1 MKFISTGRS
10 PAVCIEQAIMS
21 GTAPDGGLYIPESLP
36 NFASSDF
43 DSIDLTAADAF
54 SRIAERFL
62 QPFFAGSSLA
72 DELEAICRN
81 ALNFPVPLRRLE
93 SAEADDGSGLSMLE
107 MFHGPTA
114 AFKDVGARFLA
125 ATMVRIIDAGR
136 YAEPPVTIIVA
147 TSGDTGAAVA
157 AAFHRK
163 AGTRVL
169 VLFPEGR
176 VSARQQHQLTC
187 WGDNIISLAVR
198 GEFDDCQRLAKAA
211 FADPELNEKHNLC
224 SANSIN
230 VGRLLPQAA
239 YYAKASLEHFRKTGQ
254 RSNFIVPT
262 GNLGNGFAC
271 VWARRMGL
279 PIDQII
285 FATNA
290 NATIPDFLESG
301 DWVPRA
307 SEATLASAMDVGD
320 PSNMERLR
328 KLCGDASEMRKVL
341 SAYSV
346 NDELIRATLR
356 DEYDRHGIAWC
367 PHTAT
372 ALHVYRDLPDSLRDT
387 RHWVV
392 VATAHAAKFDAI
404 IEPLLGTTIEPP
416 AELAE
421 LLKWPAKFDTID
433 VDLGKLTQ
441 HL

>member
-1 MKFISTGRS
+1 
-10 PAVCIEQAIMS
+10 MS
-21 GTAPDGGLYIPESLP
+21 GTAPDGGLYVPETLP
-36 NFASSDF
+36 MFSVSDF
-43 DSIDLTAADAF
+43 DAVDLTAVDAF
-54 SRIAERFL
+54 SQVAARFL
-62 QPFFAGSSLA
+62 QPFFADSSLEQ
-72 DELEAICRN
+72 ELAAICHE
-81 ALNFPVPLRRLE
+81 ALNFPIPLRRLE
-93 SAEADDGSGLSMLE
+93 SSDGDDASGMSVLE

-125 ATMVRIIDAGR
+125 ATMTRIIAAGR

-169 VLFPEGR
+169 VLFPDGR

-187 WGDNIISLAVR
+187 WDGNIISLAVR

-211 FADPELNEKHNLC
+211 FADRELNAKHNLC

-239 YYAKASLEHFRKTGQ
+239 YYAKASLEHFRNTGQ
-254 RSNFIVPT
+254 ASNFIVPT

-279 PIDQII
+279 PIEQII

-290 NATIPDFLESG
+290 NTTIPDFLESG
-301 DWVPRA
+301 DWMPRA
-307 SEATLASAMDVGD
+307 SQATLASAMDVGD

-328 KLCGDASEMRKVL
+328 ALCGDASEMRKVL
-341 SAYSV
+341 SASSV
-346 NDELIRATLR
+346 SDERIRATLL
-356 DEYDRHGIAWC
+356 DEYDRHTIAWC

-372 ALHVYRDLPDSLRDT
+372 GLNVYRNLSDSAREAH
-387 RHWVV
+387 HWVV

-404 IEPLLGTTIEPP
+404 VEPLLGIMIEPP
-416 AELAE
+416 VELAE
-421 LLKWPAKFDTID
+421 LLKWPAKFDTIS
-433 VDLGKLTQ
+433 VDLGEITQ
-441 HL
+441 RL

>member
-10 PAVCIEQAIMS
+10 PPVCIEQAIMS
-21 GTAPDGGLYIPESLP
+21 GTAPDGGLYVPESLP
-36 NFASSDF
+36 NFALSDF
-43 DSIDLTAADAF
+43 DSIDLTATDAF
-54 SRIAERFL
+54 SQVGERFL

-72 DELEAICRN
+72 QELEAICRN

-93 SAEADDGSGLSMLE
+93 SGEAEDGSGLSVLE
-107 MFHGPTA
+107 LFHGPTA

-125 ATMVRIIDAGR
+125 ATMVRIIEAGR

-239 YYAKASLEHFRKTGQ
+239 YYAKASLEHYRKTGQ

-279 PIDQII
+279 PIEQII

-301 DWVPRA
+301 DWVPRT
-307 SEATLASAMDVGD
+307 SKATLASAMDVGD

-328 KLCGDASEMRKVL
+328 ALCGAASEIRKVV

-346 NDELIRATLR
+346 NDEIIRATIR
-356 DEYDRHGIAWC
+356 DEYDRHGMAWC

-372 ALHVYRDLPDSLRDT
+372 ALHVYRDLPSSLRDA
-387 RHWVV
+387 RHWVA

-404 IEPLLGTTIEPP
+404 VEPLLGATLEPP

-433 VDLGKLTQ
+433 VDLGAVAQ